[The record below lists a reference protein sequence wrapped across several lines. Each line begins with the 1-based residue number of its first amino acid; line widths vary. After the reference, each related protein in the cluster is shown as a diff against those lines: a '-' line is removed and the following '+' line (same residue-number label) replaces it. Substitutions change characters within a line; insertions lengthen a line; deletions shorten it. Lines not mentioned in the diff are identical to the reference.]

1 MRKTEVM
8 MTTCENLWQADDHQ
22 ANRTEELLKKLRL
35 PTARRCFSELHDQ
48 APSKGW
54 SPMQWLTAILEHEV
68 CERDDR
74 RRTARRKESGLPPGK
89 TLETFDFEL
98 VKGVKKMK
106 AQEFAKGDWVE
117 DAHNLLLFGPSG
129 SGKTHLAAAIAY
141 GLIDHGRRVL
151 YTPTTTM
158 LQRLQAARKEA
169 TLPKLFE
176 KLERFDVIILDDI
189 GYADKRQVDTG
200 LLFDLIADRYESRSL
215 IVASNKPFSA
225 WEDVFPDKARCVA
238 AIDRLVHY
246 GVTVEIQGE
255 SYRRKKAQERI

>member
-1 MRKTEVM
+1 MKTPNY
-8 MTTCENLWQADDHQ
+8 ENLWQGDDSQSNHI
-22 ANRTEELLKKLRL
+22 AELLKTLRL
-35 PTARRCFSELHDQ
+35 PTARRCFHELHDQ
-48 APSKGW
+48 APSQGW
-54 SPMQWLTAILEHEV
+54 SPLQWLRAILEHEV

-74 RRTARRKESGLPPGK
+74 RRAARRKESGLPPGK
-89 TLETFDFEL
+89 TLETFDFKL
-98 VKGVKKMK
+98 VKGVSNGQ
-106 AQEFAKGDWVE
+106 AQEFAKGSWVE

-158 LQRLQAARKEA
+158 FQRLQAARQEA

-215 IVASNKPFSA
+215 VVASNKPFSA

-255 SYRRKKAQERI
+255 SYRRKKAQERA